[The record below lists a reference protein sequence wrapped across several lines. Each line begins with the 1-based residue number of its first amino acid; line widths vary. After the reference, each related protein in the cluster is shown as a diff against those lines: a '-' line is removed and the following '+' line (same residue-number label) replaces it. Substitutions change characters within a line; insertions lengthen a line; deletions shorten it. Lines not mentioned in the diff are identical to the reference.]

1 MTETKVASKRKW
13 NRLWHR
19 EWNSEWHR
27 SLLNE
32 WQAFWLAVGFL
43 SRVPMPVRIDYSPQ
57 LMNQSSL
64 YFPLVGLLLGLSYS
78 LLFLLLETLW
88 SPAVGVGLVLTFHL
102 WLTGAFHEDGLAD
115 CADALG
121 GGMTVRDKL
130 KIMKD
135 SRIGTYGTVALVLAL
150 GLKAVLLLET
160 PLIPLALLLSPCIAR
175 LTPLLLMR
183 YLDYVSDRDRS
194 KSKPVAESFS
204 ADRLLVAT
212 LFTVLVGL
220 VASLW
225 SGWLLLWATLAT
237 AGTAALWGWSLK
249 RQLGGYTGDALGASV
264 VFSELVLLLLLAAG

>member
-1 MTETKVASKRKW
+1 MT
-13 NRLWHR
+13 
-19 EWNSEWHR
+19 NSTSATAR
-27 SLLNE
+27 E

-43 SRVPMPVRIDYSPQ
+43 TRIPMLVRINYSPQ

-64 YFPLVGLLLGLSYS
+64 YFPLVGLLLGTIYAALY
-78 LLFLLLETLW
+78 LALTPMW
-88 SPAVGVGLVLTFHL
+88 SPTVAVGLVLAFHL

-121 GGMTVRDKL
+121 GGYTVKDKL
-130 KIMKD
+130 RIMKD
-135 SRIGTYGTVALVLAL
+135 SRIGTYGTVALVMAL
-150 GLKAVLLLET
+150 GLKAVLLLEA

-183 YLDYVSDRDRS
+183 YLDYVSDPDTS
-194 KSKPVAESFS
+194 KSKPVAQAFS

-212 LFTVLVGL
+212 LFTVAVAL

-225 SGWLLLWATLAT
+225 SDWLLLWAALAT
-237 AGTAALWGWSLK
+237 AGTALVWGRMLK

-264 VFSELVLLLLLAAG
+264 VLSELMLLLLTAG